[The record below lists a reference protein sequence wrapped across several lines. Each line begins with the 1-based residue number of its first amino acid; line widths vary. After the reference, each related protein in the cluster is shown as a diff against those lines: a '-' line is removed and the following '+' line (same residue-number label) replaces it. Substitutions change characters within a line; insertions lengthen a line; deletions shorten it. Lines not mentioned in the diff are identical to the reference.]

1 MTIKPILLAIV
12 IIPIVGLIGLLSWA
26 IYQSSD
32 NPSGF
37 LINNQFGQ
45 LDIETKDAPDFTLNT
60 IDGDVLNLSDFQGKI
75 VMIDFWCTWCPPCR
89 TEAPVL
95 SEAYDL
101 YHSENVEFIGIAIW
115 DRNKDVRL
123 FIDTHKITYPNGLD
137 STGEIAIDYGVRGIP
152 EKYFI
157 DKLGRISHKISGP
170 MDRNALHNILDDLL
184 N

>member
-1 MTIKPILLAIV
+1 M

-75 VMIDFWCTWCPPCR
+75 VMIDFWSTWCPPCR

-95 SEAYDL
+95 
-101 YHSENVEFIGIAIW
+101 
-115 DRNKDVRL
+115 
-123 FIDTHKITYPNGLD
+123 
-137 STGEIAIDYGVRGIP
+137 
-152 EKYFI
+152 
-157 DKLGRISHKISGP
+157 
-170 MDRNALHNILDDLL
+170 
-184 N
+184 